1 MIFRSNGLASYSYLE
16 AVYADEEDSG
26 LSQSLKAAALSG
38 QYPAMRS
45 LLDILKRLG
54 MTDKNPIIRYDQ
66 VRF

>member
-1 MIFRSNGLASYSYLE
+1 LE

>member
-1 MIFRSNGLASYSYLE
+1 LE

-38 QYPAMRS
+38 QSPAMRS